1 MDTLNPPI
9 APSKPLTANVPKQY
23 QLRFLGEGGALFAI
37 QIVNLLLMIVT
48 LGLYY
53 PWAKAKTLRYIY
65 GATEFEGSTLQ
76 FHGTGAEMFKGF
88 IKAILIIAAIYAV
101 PFGILMAM
109 NFENADV
116 VAVLFLY

>member
-9 APSKPLTANVPKQY
+9 APSRPETGSLPKQY

-53 PWAKAKTLRYIY
+53 PWAKAQTLRYIY
-65 GATEFEGSTLQ
+65 GANEFEGSTLQ

-88 IKAILIIAAIYAV
+88 IKAMLIIAAIYSV
-101 PFGILMAM
+101 PAGILSLM
-109 NFENADV
+109 EIP
-116 VAVLFLY
+116 